1 MPLPGNRTAFEF
13 KKEILVKLDV
23 LVVGAG
29 PAGLATAIAAAR
41 KGLRVTIADVRRP
54 PINEPCGEGLLPAAV
69 AALRTLG
76 IDLNSNL
83 GFPLEGFYFSDHC
96 HFARAAIIHGD
107 AFGVRRTVL
116 HDLLV
121 ARAAEVGVDFRW
133 GARVSDFQE
142 AGARINGESSG
153 FHWLVGAD
161 GQNSSVRKWAK
172 V

>member
-133 GARVSDFQE
+133 DARVSDFQE
-142 AGARINGESSG
+142 AGARINGEFSG